1 VAIEGPITWTKWSHI
16 AINFTEADI
25 KPASFSQ
32 IDAMVITAHI
42 DKWDIT
48 GVLVDNG
55 YQSEILFLLA
65 FNQMGFDRKQLKEVS
80 KPLYGFGR
88 RRIEPVGS
96 ISLPVSFGSL
106 RNAHTKYISLD
117 VVDMNYTPTMLFL
130 KEVSSTPSKQSF
142 IPPIYASR
150 YQLL

>member
-1 VAIEGPITWTKWSHI
+1 
-16 AINFTEADI
+16 
-25 KPASFSQ
+25 
-32 IDAMVITAHI
+32 MVITAHI

-65 FNQMGFDRKQLKEVS
+65 FNQMGFDRKQLKEAS

-96 ISLPVSFGSL
+96 ISLPVSFGSR